1 MSRQARAVALL
12 CSAILVLL
20 GHSPVRAATLTTQ
33 PDVDPTAHLDLTQ
46 TDFGGATG
54 NTGPTLS
61 LGQFDTQG
69 GTRILKAV
77 DINFSGTLMNSYNL
91 SFVTPATMSITV
103 GSGNPDIPGP
113 QISLINPATGQPFAA
128 TLPDGTTSASTIQTP
143 TNPNFWTRT
152 VTYGNNPGE
161 NVPQNFSSDFN
172 PADPAQAKFYLAP
185 ASSTQSLDLKIT
197 SPSAMNPFIGTGI
210 VKLPVVGY
218 AFSSFT
224 STSGNG
230 NGTVLTNAT
239 ADASVTYEYATTA
252 QPEFVPEPG
261 AVLIWGVGG
270 IGSLVVW
277 RALRRV

>member
-20 GHSPVRAATLTTQ
+20 GHSRVRAATLTTQ

-77 DINFSGTLMNSYNL
+77 DIKFDGTLMNSYNL

-152 VTYGNNPGE
+152 VTYGNNPRE

-210 VKLPVVGY
+210 VNLPVVGY

-230 NGTVLTNAT
+230 KGTVLTKAT
-239 ADASVTYEYATTA
+239 ADASVTYEYVTTA